1 MEGYWEDHNIPEHLL
16 ASGRPVTFWL
26 GGIEPQ
32 QRALDQTREFAEV
45 NRAAL
50 EKVEASERD
59 AAI

>member
-1 MEGYWEDHNIPEHLL
+1 M
-16 ASGRPVTFWL
+16 

-45 NRAAL
+45 NAAAL
-50 EKVEASERD
+50 AKVNASEIE